1 MNQDLETDDEITRIV
16 AMTGGP
22 EMVGKFQ
29 LRPTA
34 ALEVSWMQRA
44 GILDPKMDILWRA
57 CAFMV
62 IHVCD
67 KSKLRAVIN
76 HAEKFIGMVDD
87 WIDATNPDANAI
99 KDYSD
104 AMNKRLQEWFA
115 SASSDGKS
123 GDSPGN

>member
-1 MNQDLETDDEITRIV
+1 MNQDLEKDDEITRIV

-22 EMVGKFQ
+22 EMVGMIKI
-29 LRPTA
+29 RPTA

-62 IHVCD
+62 IHTAD
-67 KSKLRAVIN
+67 KAKLRATIN
-76 HAEKFIGMVDD
+76 HADKFAAMVDD
-87 WIDATNPDANAI
+87 WMESANPGPIAI
-99 KDYSD
+99 QDYSN
-104 AMNKRLQEWFA
+104 AMNTRLQEWFA